1 MIKQFNKD
9 DVRVLFFAKAP
20 VEGRV
25 KTRFIPELGVEGA
38 LALHKQLIELT
49 WQRVTEHAR
58 WVVELWMS
66 EPGHEQWFSRLCTAD
81 QMYVQ
86 QGEDLGQRMH
96 HALNDAL
103 QRARYVLVVG
113 ADCVSLDNNYLLGA
127 IQSLT
132 SGARIVLGPAEDGGY
147 VLLGASH
154 EVPAAIF
161 SGVNWGSERVLEQTC
176 TRLQALGLNWQALA
190 PRWDVDVPAD
200 LPRLAALL
208 EAEHTGGKA
217 SGDAFPL

>member
-1 MIKQFNKD
+1 MIKPFNND

-49 WQRVTEHAR
+49 WQRVTEHAQ

-66 EPGHEQWFSRLCTAD
+66 EPGHEQWFGRLCKAD

-103 QRARYVLVVG
+103 QRAPYVLVVG
-113 ADCVSLDNNYLLGA
+113 ADCVSLDNNYLRDAIKSLKAGA
-127 IQSLT
+127 S
-132 SGARIVLGPAEDGGY
+132 IVLGPAEDGGY

-161 SGVNWGSERVLEQTC
+161 SDITWGSDRVLEQTC
-176 TRLQALGLNWQALA
+176 ARLQALGLNWQALA

-200 LPRLAALL
+200 LPRLSALL
-208 EAEHTGGKA
+208 DAMHASSNA

>member
-1 MIKQFNKD
+1 MIKPPIND

-25 KTRFIPELGVEGA
+25 KTRCIPELGVEGA

-49 WQRVTEHAR
+49 WQRITEHAQ

-66 EPGHEQWFSRLCTAD
+66 EPGREQWFARLCAAD

-103 QRARYVLVVG
+103 QRAPYVLVVG
-113 ADCVSLDNNYLLGA
+113 ADCVSLDNNYLIDA
-127 IQSLT
+127 IKCLK

-147 VLLGASH
+147 VLLGVSH
-154 EVPAAIF
+154 QVPQQIF
-161 SGVNWGSERVLEQTC
+161 LDIEWGSERVLQQTRA
-176 TRLQALGLNWQALA
+176 RLLASGIKWQELAL
-190 PRWDVDVPAD
+190 RWDVDVPAD
-200 LPRLAALL
+200 LPRLTDLL
-208 EAEHTGGKA
+208 EKTLVQE
-217 SGDAFPL
+217 P